1 MKYSLIPTVRPTGA
15 GRYDLLVQVIYEH
28 DEKKMSTTLTA
39 GTGFTSTDQATN
51 AFFAPEV
58 MGRIMARARQ
68 LSPGATAN
76 TGVKPAGKVA
86 PVHPVAAPA
95 KPVMSSAHAEIYG
108 NAPRL
113 VPTRPPE
120 SAGRVVMKADGS
132 TTLVYEKG
140 NKAIETSSEPV
151 PGDLPKTENGTI
163 RVHEAAKNLG
173 VPWQSLVNYLQRQG
187 VTVSSHMAVIPV
199 TSIAGLTA
207 DKVA

>member
-1 MKYSLIPTVRPTGA
+1 MKYTLTPTIRPTGA

-28 DEKKMSTTLTA
+28 DDKKMSTTLTA

-51 AFFAPEV
+51 SFFAPET

-76 TGVKPAGKVA
+76 SGVKPAGKVA
-86 PVHPVAAPA
+86 PVHPVAAPT
-95 KPVMSSAHAEIYG
+95 KPVMSAVHAEIYG

-132 TTLVYEKG
+132 TTVVYDPG
-140 NKAIETSSEPV
+140 NKATETSSEPV
-151 PGDLPKTENGTI
+151 PGDLPKPANGTV
-163 RVHEAAKNLG
+163 RVHEAAKAIG
-173 VPWQSLVNYLQRQG
+173 VPWQSLVNYLQRVG
-187 VTVSSHMAVIPV
+187 VTVSSHMAVIPAASV
-199 TSIAGLTA
+199 AGLTA
-207 DKVA
+207 DKVG